1 MKKITIIFR
10 HAPHGSAKG
19 REGLDFAL
27 LSASFEQ
34 EVSLIFVD
42 EGVLNLLP
50 QQTPEAIGAKDF
62 LAAFKALPLYDIECV
77 FACQQSLADYQL
89 DESALAIPLEV
100 KSPAEIGE
108 LLTQVDEVFVY

>member
-50 QQTPEAIGAKDF
+50 LQTPEVIGAKDF

-77 FACQQSLADYQL
+77 YACHQSLADYQL
-89 DESALAIPLEV
+89 DELALAFPLEI

-108 LLTQVDEVFVY
+108 LLTQADEVFVY

>member
-34 EVSLIFVD
+34 EVSLIFAD
-42 EGVLNLLP
+42 EGVLNLIP
-50 QQTPEAIGAKDF
+50 QQAPETIGAKDF
-62 LAAFKALPLYDIECV
+62 LAAFKALPLYDIESV
-77 FACQQSLADYQL
+77 YACQQSLADYQL
-89 DESALAIPLEV
+89 DESALAIPLDV
-100 KSPAEIGE
+100 KTPKEIGV
-108 LLTQVDEVFVY
+108 LLTQADEVFVY